1 MQRWLDGKI
10 KNASPFRQN
19 MADYTCISFY
29 FAVNLKKCVYIYT
42 PLCAWSKKNGLNR
55 KEAVTGNRCM

>member
-29 FAVNLKKCVYIYT
+29 FVVNLKRCVYIYT
-42 PLCAWSKKNGLNR
+42 HLCVHGVKKM
-55 KEAVTGNRCM
+55 ASTGRNQ